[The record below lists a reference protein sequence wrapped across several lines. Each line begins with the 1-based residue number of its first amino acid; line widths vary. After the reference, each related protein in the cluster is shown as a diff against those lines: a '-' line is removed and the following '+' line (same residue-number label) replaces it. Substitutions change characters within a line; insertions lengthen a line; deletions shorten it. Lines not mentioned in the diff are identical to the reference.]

1 MRSPGSWYAVSHAVT
16 SRRVRAR
23 GLLRPI
29 LLLTLVALVIAAGCS
44 TSPSSGSA
52 ATDTMTTSTAGGSA
66 PEPSVTTTPTDKAT
80 QSAPGTALSWI
91 QESPDP
97 VDTATRT
104 YRATA
109 PDADSP
115 VQLALPLQVPPG
127 GTATVTSDRVLVRDP
142 DGHFVVAVELLIDD
156 VPSPTRGRR
165 PVLADTDSGPVLVLE
180 PGGPVTVRVRVCRQ
194 LVLET
199 TWFKHRGTRSLRV
212 TPTWVARGWFSGGDQ
227 VWAEVV
233 KREPDADTPG
243 MRDQLVCHVRFTPA
257 KQAWFLEPDR
267 PAVGYAATVL
277 AACNPGDVADG
288 NPGDVADGG

>member
-16 SRRVRAR
+16 SRRVRAH

-29 LLLTLVALVIAAGCS
+29 LTLALVALVTAAGCS
-44 TSPSSGSA
+44 TSPDSGGA
-52 ATDTMTTSTAGGSA
+52 ATDTMTTSPAGRSV
-66 PEPSVTTTPTDKAT
+66 PKPPVTTTPTDEPT
-80 QSAPGTALSWI
+80 QSAPGTAGMALSWVE
-91 QESPDP
+91 ESPDP

-104 YRATA
+104 YQATA

-115 VQLALPLQVPPG
+115 VHLTLPLQVPPG
-127 GTATVTSDRVLVRDP
+127 SAATVTNNRVLVRDA
-142 DGHFVVAVELLIDD
+142 DGHFVVAVEVLLDD
-156 VPSPTRGRR
+156 APSPIRDRR
-165 PVLADTDSGPVLVLE
+165 PVLAETDSGPVLVLE
-180 PGGPVTVRVRVCRQ
+180 PGGPVTVKVRVCRQ

-199 TWFKHRGTRSLRV
+199 TWLTRQGTRSLRV
-212 TPTWVARGWFSGGDQ
+212 TPTWVARGWLSGGDQ

-233 KREPDADTPG
+233 EREPDADTPG
-243 MRDQLVCHVRFTPA
+243 MRDQLVCHVRFAPA

-288 NPGDVADGG
+288 G